1 MTMNQALTKEKLSR
15 PLTLFMAL
23 VCLLV
28 PVVSAPIALLL
39 GIVVAVL
46 VGNSLIDL
54 TKKLTP
60 RLLGFSIMGL
70 GAGMDLAVVAKAGLQ
85 GIWYTIFGIGLTM
98 TTGLLLAK
106 ALRTEKESSILI
118 SVGTAICG
126 GSAIAAVAPAMNAK
140 QHSISIA
147 LGTVFILNALA
158 LVIFPF
164 IGHALG
170 LTEVQFGLWSAL
182 AIHDT
187 SSVVGATLQ
196 YGPEAVQV
204 GTSVKLAR
212 ALWILPVT
220 LVFSYLYANN
230 QEGGK
235 KAKFPWFVLGFVF
248 MAAVFTYFPAL
259 HDVGGLI
266 EYAARRCLV
275 LTLFFIGTNLT
286 PATIRTVG
294 IKSFLLGF
302 SLWILVASITLGAI
316 LHGFIH

>member
-1 MTMNQALTKEKLSR
+1 MIANLTKEKISR
-15 PLTLFMAL
+15 PLTIVIAFLCL
-23 VCLLV
+23 VV
-28 PVVSAPIALLL
+28 PVISAPIALLL
-39 GIVVAVL
+39 GIIVAVL

-60 RLLGFSIMGL
+60 KLLGLSIMGL

-85 GIWYTIFGIGLTM
+85 GIWYTVFGISLTM
-98 TTGLLLAK
+98 VAGFLLAR
-106 ALRTEKESSILI
+106 ALKTEKESSILI
-118 SVGTAICG
+118 SIGTAICG

-140 QHSISIA
+140 PHSISIA
-147 LGTVFILNALA
+147 LGTVFVLNALA
-158 LVIFPF
+158 LVVFPM
-164 IGHALG
+164 IGHELN

-196 YGPEAVQV
+196 YGAEAVQV

-220 LVFSYLYANN
+220 LMFSYFYS
-230 QEGGK
+230 GSGDGSK
-235 KAKFPWFVLGFVF
+235 KAKFPWFVLGFILS
-248 MAAVFTYFPAL
+248 AAIFTYFPVL
-259 HDVGGLI
+259 HDVGSVI
-266 EYAARRCLV
+266 EYVARRCLV

-286 PATIRTVG
+286 PETIRTVG

-302 SLWILVASITLGAI
+302 SLWILVASVTLGAI
-316 LHGFIH
+316 LQGIIH